1 MLTEKEVAM
10 YARQMGIGAWG
21 PDAQEKLRDAKV
33 FVAGSGGLGS
43 PVLYYLAAAGVGNI
57 TICDSDA
64 IDISNLNRQILH
76 TYERIGEPKVDS
88 AKMSIGERNPFISVK
103 ALNERIT
110 EKNAEAIVSGSDLII
125 DCLDNFETRYVI
137 NRASVRLRIPMV
149 HAGVSE
155 FGGQLTFLQ
164 PPETPCLACFLD
176 VKDKKKVNYIVGA
189 TAGVIGSLQ
198 ALEAIKFLAGIGPS
212 LKNRILFWDGI
223 SMKFEN
229 ITVKRNQ
236 RCAVCGK
243 EE

>member
-1 MLTEKEVAM
+1 MLTEKEMAL
-10 YARQMGIGAWG
+10 YARQMGMRSWG
-21 PDAQEKLRDAKV
+21 SDVQEKLKVAKV

-43 PVLYYLAAAGVGNI
+43 PVMYYLAAAGVGNI

-76 TYERIGEPKVDS
+76 TYERIGLRKVDS
-88 AKMSIGERNPFISVK
+88 AKLSIEERNPFVSVK
-103 ALNERIT
+103 ALEERIIA
-110 EKNAEAIVSGSDLII
+110 KNAEAVIAGSDLIV
-125 DCLDNFETRYVI
+125 DCLDNFETRHVI

-164 PPETPCLACFLD
+164 PPETPCLACFLN
-176 VKDKKKVNYIVGA
+176 VKDKKAVNHIVGA

-198 ALEAIKFLAGIGPS
+198 AVEAIKYLAGFGPS

-223 SMKFEN
+223 SMKFET

-236 RCAVCGK
+236 RCVVCGK
-243 EE
+243 K